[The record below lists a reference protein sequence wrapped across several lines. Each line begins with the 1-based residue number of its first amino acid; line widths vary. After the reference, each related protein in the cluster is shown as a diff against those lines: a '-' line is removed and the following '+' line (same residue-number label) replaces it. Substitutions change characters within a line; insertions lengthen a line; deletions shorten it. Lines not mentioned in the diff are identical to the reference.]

1 MSKNKRKS
9 AFLPL
14 LGASCLASLSL
25 ASTCNA
31 DPFPFVRQWLGGSFP
46 TIDQTLHW
54 GQLRMGDGGVTIR
67 VPFLQA
73 QSRPELAQGS
83 QRLLRACY
91 VPGTC
96 DYIL

>member
-1 MSKNKRKS
+1 MLIHSPS
-9 AFLPL
+9 S
-14 LGASCLASLSL
+14 GSG
-25 ASTCNA
+25 
-31 DPFPFVRQWLGGSFP
+31 WGGSFP
-46 TIDQTLHW
+46 MIDQTLHW
-54 GQLRMGDGGVTIR
+54 GQLRVGDGGVTIR

-96 DYIL
+96 DYILRELAHFVLIPG

>member
-1 MSKNKRKS
+1 M
-9 AFLPL
+9 
-14 LGASCLASLSL
+14 
-25 ASTCNA
+25 
-31 DPFPFVRQWLGGSFP
+31 GGF
-46 TIDQTLHW
+46 
-54 GQLRMGDGGVTIR
+54 TIR

-96 DYIL
+96 DYILRELAHFVLIPG